1 MPSCTPTS
9 ATWCARASTLRV
21 WIVSPTTCMATLH
34 TLRAVLKDA
43 RLRAEAHAIRR
54 ELGLLY
60 RDVER
65 LSARVGSLDRHFAQA
80 QKDVEEIRISAD
92 KAQGRARRLEAI
104 DFAPEAEAA
113 QELPRTA
120 AE

>member
-1 MPSCTPTS
+1 MTLDVDPLELVDP
-9 ATWCARASTLRV
+9 ARYAQRGYPHAV
-21 WIVSPTTCMATLH
+21 WT
-34 TLRAVLKDA
+34 

-104 DFAPEAEAA
+104 DFAPEAEG
-113 QELPRTA
+113 ELPRA